1 MMPKGENQK
10 LKLLYL
16 MKILTEQT
24 DEEHK
29 LTIKEIIE
37 QLGYYGVSAERKS
50 LYDDFEALRLY
61 GVDVESS
68 VQGKNTGYFVA
79 ERTFQ
84 LPELKLLV
92 DAVQS
97 SKFITKKKSGE
108 LIQKLSNFVS
118 IYEKKQLDRQVY
130 VSNRVKNHN
139 EQAYYNVDSIHNAI
153 ANNKMLKFKYYE
165 WNARKEKV
173 LRHNGIT
180 YEISPWAL
188 TWDDENYYMIGY
200 DANGDIIK
208 HFRVDKMQSVI
219 VAEQSRLGAKLFEN
233 FDMAV
238 YSKQAF
244 GMFGGQL
251 ENVTLKCDNSLAGV
265 IIDRFGEEVIL
276 NNDSGVFRVN
286 VMVMVSRVFLSWV
299 MGFGN
304 KMKIVSPQGVVQKL
318 KALAEE
324 TLNNYK

>member
-1 MMPKGENQK
+1 MPKGANQK

-16 MKILTEQT
+16 LKILTEQT
-24 DEEHK
+24 DENHK

-37 QLGYYGVSAERKS
+37 QLDGYGVSAERKS
-50 LYDDFEALRLY
+50 IYDDFEALRIY
-61 GVDVESS
+61 GIDVESS
-68 VQGKNTGYFVA
+68 AQGKNTGYFVA

-108 LIQKLSNFVS
+108 LIHKLSGLASN
-118 IYEKKQLDRQVY
+118 YEKKQLDRQVY
-130 VSNRVKNHN
+130 VSNRVKTPN

-153 ANNKMLKFKYYE
+153 ANNKRLKFKYYE
-165 WNARKEKV
+165 WTAKKEKV
-173 LRHNGIT
+173 FRHDGAL

-200 DANGDIIK
+200 DAKSDIIK
-208 HFRVDKMQSVI
+208 HFRVDKMQSVT
-219 VAEQSRLGAKLFEN
+219 VEEQARLGEKHFEN

-244 GMFGGQL
+244 GMFGGQI
-251 ENVTLKCDNSLAGV
+251 ENVTLECDNSLAGV
-265 IIDRFGEEVIL
+265 IIDRFGDEIML
-276 NNDSGVFRVN
+276 INDGDVFRVN
-286 VMVMVSRVFLSWV
+286 VKVMVSHVFLSWV
-299 MGFGN
+299 MGFGG

-318 KALAEE
+318 KRLAKEI
-324 TLNNYK
+324 LNNYK

>member
-1 MMPKGENQK
+1 MPKGANQK

-16 MKILTEQT
+16 LKILTEQT
-24 DEEHK
+24 DENHK

-37 QLGYYGVSAERKS
+37 CLDSYGVSAERKS
-50 LYDDFEALRLY
+50 LYDDFEALRVY
-61 GVDVESS
+61 GIDVESS
-68 VQGKNTGYFVA
+68 AQGKNTGYFVA

-97 SKFITKKKSGE
+97 SKFITRKKSGE
-108 LIQKLSNFVS
+108 LIQKLSGLASN
-118 IYEKKQLDRQVY
+118 YEKKQLDRQVF
-130 VSNRVKNHN
+130 VSNRVKTPD

-153 ANNKMLKFKYYE
+153 ANNKRLKFKYYE
-165 WNARKEKV
+165 WNAKKEKV
-173 LRHNGIT
+173 LRHNGII

-200 DANGDIIK
+200 DAKNDIIK
-208 HFRVDKMQSVI
+208 HFRVDKMQGVT
-219 VAEQSRLGAKLFEN
+219 VEEQARLGEKHFEN

-251 ENVTLKCDNSLAGV
+251 ENVTLECDSSLAGV
-265 IIDRFGEEVIL
+265 IIDRFGNEVMLI
-276 NNDSGVFRVN
+276 DDGDVFRVN
-286 VMVMVSRVFLSWV
+286 VKVMVSNIFLSWV
-299 MGFGN
+299 MGFGD
-304 KMKIVSPQGVVQKL
+304 KMKIVSPQGVIQKL
-318 KALAEE
+318 KLLAQE
-324 TLNNYK
+324 TLDNYE